1 MSEQLAREV
10 RDFWLDPGRLKQ
22 SANYGAQQVRERFGA
37 LLEQAAAGELSAWTM
52 SPRRSLSLIILLDQF
67 SRIIHQGS
75 PRAYACDG
83 QALATTL
90 AGFESGADAALSL
103 TERLYFCM
111 PLQRAESLPVQEES
125 LVMFERLAREASG
138 AERRLAASALRT
150 AKDSHRIIAR
160 FGRFPRRNRVL
171 GRVTTPEE
179 HAWLLARHSST
190 RAGAG

>member
-10 RDFWLDPGRLKQ
+10 RDFWLDPGRLNR
-22 SANYGAQQVRERFGA
+22 SANYSALMVRERFGA
-37 LLEQAAAGELSAWTM
+37 LLEQAAAGELSAWTG

-83 QALATTL
+83 QALAITL

-103 TERLYFCM
+103 IERLYFCM
-111 PLQRAESLPVQEES
+111 PLQRAESLAIQEES
-125 LVMFERLAREASG
+125 LLMFERLAQEASG
-138 AERRLAASALRT
+138 AERKIAASALRT
-150 AKDSHRIIAR
+150 AKHSHHIVAR

-171 GRVTTPEE
+171 GRVTTAEE
-179 HAWLLARHSST
+179 HAWLLAQRS
-190 RAGAG
+190 GAPKEA